1 MASGAGISH
10 HHTEVLQD
18 QVGGGSIAVCAHSR
32 AVPLTVKGGAGLIR
46 RSSRDRQALA
56 MRGVAGAQVV
66 VLRSQNCHVRV
77 TCLVVLL
84 LSPCNSKVP
93 LGGCK
98 VSSHLKHVFVP
109 QHLCHLS
116 AL

>member
-56 MRGVAGAQVV
+56 MRGGGGSPVV
-66 VLRSQNCHVRV
+66 VIKTQNCHARV
-77 TCLVVLL
+77 TCQVVLL
-84 LSPCNSKVP
+84 PIPCNKACPFGV
-93 LGGCK
+93 C
-98 VSSHLKHVFVP
+98 
-109 QHLCHLS
+109 
-116 AL
+116 